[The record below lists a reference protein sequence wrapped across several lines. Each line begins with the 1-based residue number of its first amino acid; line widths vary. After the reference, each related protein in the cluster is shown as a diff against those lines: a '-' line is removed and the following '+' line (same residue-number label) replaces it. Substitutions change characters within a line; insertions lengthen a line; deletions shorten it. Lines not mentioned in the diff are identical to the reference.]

1 MFKYTMCLSLNF
13 AVSIKISITEK
24 INKTCLIHK
33 EIFCMKCN
41 NAMIV

>member
-1 MFKYTMCLSLNF
+1 MCLNLKFTVN
-13 AVSIKISITEK
+13 IKISITEK

-33 EIFCMKCN
+33 EISCMKCS